1 MPKKILHNNFSQSKE
16 YIDNLEILFSDYSF
30 FRDKIFSQKCLS
42 RLGEMYPS
50 SDLFLTH
57 SATGAL
63 EMIALLLEIKEGDE
77 IILPSFTY
85 VSSVTP
91 FVLRGAVPV
100 FVDISPDTLNMDE
113 SIVESAITDKTRAIL
128 CMHYGGF
135 PADMVKLKQICDRY
149 DLPLIEDAAMGFGCE
164 YNGLPL
170 GSIGD
175 FGAISF
181 DITKHISAIHG
192 GLLLINNPKY
202 VKRASAIYHVG
213 TNRTAFM
220 EREVP
225 YFEWTDVGSKY
236 QMPEMSAA
244 VLEVQ
249 LKNQESLLRSR
260 KELAVQ
266 YERLL
271 RPLARQGVFR
281 MMDAA
286 SAKESVHLFY
296 LLLPSFDE
304 RKGLIEHLKANGV
317 EALFHYMPLHA
328 SSFGRSRGRFVGN
341 GDHTVDIS
349 ARLLRLPLHAQMNE
363 EEVEYICRQI
373 NQYYIHGA

>member
-1 MPKKILHNNFSQSKE
+1 
-16 YIDNLEILFSDYSF
+16 
-30 FRDKIFSQKCLS
+30 
-42 RLGEMYPS
+42 MYPS
-50 SDLFLTH
+50 SNLFLTH

-113 SIVESAITDKTRAIL
+113 NMVESAITAKTRAVL

-135 PADMVKLKQICDRY
+135 PADMAKLKEICDRRG
-149 DLPLIEDAAMGFGCE
+149 LPLIEDAAMAFGTRYQGE
-164 YNGLPL
+164 PL

-202 VKRASAIYHVG
+202 AKRASAIYHVG

-220 EREVP
+220 EKEVP

-249 LKNQESLLRSR
+249 LRHHEAMLQTR
-260 KELAVQ
+260 KAFCIR
-266 YERLL
+266 YEELL
-271 RPLARQGVFR
+271 RPLADKGLFR
-281 MMDAA
+281 IMGTRAA
-286 SAKESVHLFY
+286 QDSVHLFY
-296 LLLPSFDE
+296 VLLPDIAT
-304 RKGLIEHLKANGV
+304 RKDLAGYLKKNGV
-317 EALFHYMPLHA
+317 EALFHYMPLHT
-328 SSFGRSRGRFVGN
+328 SSYGKAHGRFMGET
-341 GDHTVDIS
+341 DYTTQIS
-349 ARLLRLPLHAQMNE
+349 DRLLRLPLHVNMQDSD
-363 EEVEYICRQI
+363 VVYICEQI
-373 NQYYIHGA
+373 NEYYSRHDEA

>member
-1 MPKKILHNNFSQSKE
+1 MGSI
-16 YIDNLEILFSDYSF
+16 
-30 FRDKIFSQKCLS
+30 
-42 RLGEMYPS
+42 YPS
-50 SDLFLTH
+50 SELFLTH

-63 EMIALLLEIKEGDE
+63 EMIALLLEIKDGDE
-77 IILPSFTY
+77 VILPSFTY

-91 FVLRGAVPV
+91 FVLRGATPV

-113 SIVESAITDKTRAIL
+113 NLVESAITDKTRAVL

-135 PADMVKLKQICDRY
+135 PADMGKLKQICERY
-149 DLPLIEDAAMGFGCE
+149 DLPLIEDAAMGFGNYYE
-164 YNGLPL
+164 GEPL

-220 EREVP
+220 EKEVP

-244 VLEVQ
+244 VLDVQ
-249 LKNQESLLRSR
+249 LKNQESLLLTR
-260 KELAVQ
+260 KELSVQ
-266 YERLL
+266 YEKLL
-271 RPLARQGVFR
+271 RPLARRGVFR
-281 MMDAA
+281 IMDAA
-286 SAKESVHLFY
+286 LAKESVHLFY
-296 LLLPSFDE
+296 LLLPSFEE
-304 RKGLIEHLKANGV
+304 RKGLIEYLKDNGV
-317 EALFHYMPLHA
+317 EALFHYMPLHT
-328 SSFGRSRGRFVGN
+328 SSYGKQHGRFVGEMDYTN
-341 GDHTVDIS
+341 QIS
-349 ARLLRLPLHAQMNE
+349 DRLLRLPLHVNMQKAD
-363 EEVEYICRQI
+363 VVYICGQI
-373 NQYYIHGA
+373 NEYYSYRDEA

>member
-1 MPKKILHNNFSQSKE
+1 
-16 YIDNLEILFSDYSF
+16 
-30 FRDKIFSQKCLS
+30 
-42 RLGEMYPS
+42 MYPS
-50 SDLFLTH
+50 SNLFLTH

-63 EMIALLLEIKEGDE
+63 EMIALLLQIKEGDE

-91 FVLRGAVPV
+91 FVLRGAIPV

-113 SIVESAITDKTRAIL
+113 NMVEPAITDKTRAVL

-135 PADMVKLKQICDRY
+135 PADMTKLKEICNRHG
-149 DLPLIEDAAMGFGCE
+149 LPLIEDAAMGFGSH
-164 YNGLPL
+164 YQGKPL

-192 GLLLINNPKY
+192 GLLLINNPQY

-220 EREVP
+220 EKEVP

-249 LKNQESLLRSR
+249 LRHHEAMIQAR
-260 KELAVQ
+260 KTFSAR
-266 YERLL
+266 YEELL
-271 RPLARQGVFR
+271 RPLADKGILGV
-281 MMDAA
+281 MATKAA
-286 SAKESVHLFY
+286 QNSAHLFY
-296 LLLPSFDE
+296 VLLPDIAT
-304 RKGLIEHLKANGV
+304 RTDLAAYLKNKGV
-317 EALFHYMPLHA
+317 EALFHYMPLHT
-328 SSFGRSRGRFVGN
+328 SSYGKTHGRFVGEM
-341 GDHTVDIS
+341 DYTTQIS
-349 ARLLRLPLHAQMNE
+349 DRLLRLPLHVNMQE
-363 EEVEYICRQI
+363 SDVVYICEQI
-373 NQYYIHGA
+373 NEYYSSRPDEA